1 MTLETTTLDSFR
13 ADVDT
18 WVKEIQFKKEPRNL
32 YAPIIYSL
40 SLGGKRLRPLM
51 CVATCSLFRDDCSV
65 ARNAAMAIEMFHN
78 FTLLHDDVMDNS
90 QMRRGQPTVHAKWDA
105 NTAILSGDQML
116 IEAYKLISD
125 VDSPAAT
132 LILDVFNKTAT
143 EVCEG
148 QQYDMDFEK
157 QDNVSVDQYMEMIR
171 LKTAVLLAASIKIGA
186 LVGGANIN
194 DTNALYDFGINIGLA
209 FQLQDDYLD
218 VYGDEKTFGKP
229 IGGDIIEGKKTFL
242 LITALQDA
250 SSAQKKKLLHWL
262 STGNA
267 NRSEKIAAV
276 TNLYNKIGVKE
287 KTERKIDELLNK
299 AMRML
304 SAMEISAEGKRF
316 MADFVNM
323 LVKRNR

>member
-1 MTLETTTLDSFR
+1 MSLETFTLESLR
-13 ADVDT
+13 ADIEA

-32 YAPIIYSL
+32 YAPILYSL

-51 CVATCSLFRDDCSV
+51 CVATCSLFRDDTYN

-90 QMRRGQPTVHAKWDA
+90 MLRRGQPTVHAKWDA

-157 QDNVSVDQYMEMIR
+157 QDNVTVDQYMEMIR

-186 LVGGANIN
+186 LIGGANIT

-209 FQLQDDYLD
+209 FQLQDDFLD

-250 SSAQKKKLLHWL
+250 SSSQKKELLQWL
-262 STGNA
+262 NNENA

-276 TNLYNKIGVKE
+276 TNLYDKIGVKE
-287 KTERKIDELLNK
+287 KTENKIDELLNK

-316 MADFVNM
+316 MADFVSM